1 MAEKYNLQIDQG
13 ATYFVELEYNDSNN
27 NPIDLA
33 EYSGSMQ
40 IRSNYADFNDSTL
53 YLTISSSVSASKTSS
68 GLNFNGIDG
77 LTPTTSGSVGLFI
90 SATDTETLNFEEG
103 LYDIELNK
111 NGVITR
117 FKEGKVLVSREI
129 TRLS

>member
-1 MAEKYNLQIDQG
+1 MAGKYNILLDQG
-13 ATYFVELEYNDSNN
+13 TTYFVELEYTDSNN

-53 YLTISSSVSASKTSS
+53 YLTISSSISASTTST
-68 GLNFNGIDG
+68 GLNFKGING
-77 LTPTTSGSVGLFI
+77 TNPTTSGSIGLFI
-90 SATDTETLNFEEG
+90 ASQDTEQFNFEEG

-111 NGVITR
+111 NGVVTR
-117 FKEGKVLVSREI
+117 LLEGKVLVNREV
-129 TRLS
+129 TRT